1 MTRDTSETGTGDG
14 PDAGA
19 ERAPD
24 GASDPSERVPDRPPR
39 TAIVE
44 ALSVRRNALAGIAV
58 GLTLAVVVYLVR
70 VFELL
75 GPNLG
80 TREYPVLGPEG
91 YFLLL
96 GFVLASATALL
107 VATALTVVSAVRLAR
122 REV

>member
-1 MTRDTSETGTGDG
+1 MTRDTSEAGTGDNPG
-14 PDAGA
+14 ASA

-24 GASDPSERVPDRPPR
+24 GTPDRPPR
-39 TAIVE
+39 TAFLE
-44 ALSVRRNALAGIAV
+44 ALSVRRNALAGGVV